1 MTIGQTEPV
10 NIAYGNNLATKF
22 DYDFYIETEE
32 QLVVEHTNLSG
43 VKTILTCGV
52 DYSIEGI
59 GNEDGGQINFP
70 LQGSTYGVL
79 AWNESTDK
87 KEMLV
92 ISLSLPF
99 EQAAEFDI
107 SGDLNKKNLEKAFDY
122 QMRCSQILNRKVER
136 AVLVSEGADAT
147 PDDLIAS
154 IEEAKLVSQNFAD
167 IATQKATEATNS
179 AIAAGEE
186 ATIAT
191 QQAAIVQETYDDA
204 MADIAADK
212 LDALNAI
219 SSAKTNAENAIAT
232 DKADFQALAQNKST
246 ALQNQFNGYS
256 STLDGQIDAVI
267 KNFDRMYEGV
277 NLETK
282 FATEIAAAGNVYAW
296 LSNRKNAGNFEGIHV
311 GDYFSVN
318 LGAGTVAGYSIA
330 AQTFKCR
337 IVGINTYKSC
347 GDTPIGNMFY
357 CISDE
362 VINTPIKWNPTN
374 NNNGTAV
381 QNNPWLASA
390 AYAVLNGVNNYTTN
404 AYSNAA
410 HGANASAKGILQL
423 LPSALQNVL
432 KQKRNILD
440 SRYSASGLLTGGT
453 NWVWADMGKLWLPNE
468 YEVYGCAVRSNL
480 SQTEGFWHPEA
491 GLSIQFPWFANNCEH
506 RIKKNSSGSRCPW
519 WLSSAASR
527 NTTTVCAVGSYGYAS
542 SASATNATICLPLC
556 FCI

>member
-1 MTIGQTEPV
+1 MIPEQNPY
-10 NIAYGNNLATKF
+10 NNWSGNGSTTTF
-22 DYDFYIETEE
+22 DFDFYIENET
-32 QLVVEHTNLSG
+32 QLKVYHTNELG
-43 VKTILTCGV
+43 VQTLLKHDV
-52 DYSIEGI
+52 DYSI
-59 GNEDGGQINFP
+59 NELKNENGSYINFP
-70 LQGSTYGVL
+70 LSGSTYNILGE
-79 AWNESTDK
+79 NE
-87 KEMLV
+87 V
-92 ISLSLPF
+92 ISLCLTLPISQENPYGKSSYLDPPTLEYSLDYLTRIRQIMSR
-99 EQAAEFDI
+99 ELERSVKTQEGSSQSADELIEALQQAQVNAAN
-107 SGDLNKKNLEKAFDY
+107 SAAAA
-122 QMRCSQILNRKVER
+122 S
-136 AVLVSEGADAT
+136 ASAT
-147 PDDLIAS
+147 A
-154 IEEAKLVSQNFAD
+154 AN
-167 IATQKATEATNS
+167 NS

-186 ATIAT
+186 ATTAT

-232 DKADFQALAQNKST
+232 DKADFETLAQNKST

-296 LSNRKNAGNFEGIHV
+296 LNNRKNAGNFEGIHV

-318 LGAGTVAGYSIA
+318 LSAGTVAGYSIA

-390 AYAVLNGVNNYTTN
+390 AYAVLNGINNYTTN

-423 LPSALQNVL
+423 LPSTLQSVL

-440 SRYSASGLLTGGT
+440 SRYSSSGLLTGGT
-453 NWVWADMGKLWLPNE
+453 NWEWGDMGKLWLPNE

-506 RIKKNSSGSRCPW
+506 RIKKNSSGSRCSW
-519 WLSSAASR
+519 WLSAPAST
-527 NTTTVCAVGSYGYAS
+527 NTSNVCGVNDTGNANSYDATYS
-542 SASATNATICLPLC
+542 SIFLPLC

>member
-167 IATQKATEATNS
+167 IATQKATEANNS

-232 DKADFQALAQNKST
+232 DKADFETLAQNKSNS
-246 ALQNQFNGYS
+246 LQNQFNGYS

-296 LSNRKNAGNFEGIHV
+296 LNNRKNAGNFEGIHV

-423 LPSALQNVL
+423 LPSTLQNVL

-506 RIKKNSSGSRCPW
+506 RIKKNSSGSRCNW
-519 WLSSAASR
+519 WLSSAASH
-527 NTTTVCAVGSYGYAS
+527 NATSVCNVSYHGYAYGY
-542 SASATNATICLPLC
+542 SAAYAAICLPLC

>member
-43 VKTILTCGV
+43 VKTTLTYGV

-167 IATQKATEATNS
+167 IATQKATEANNS

-191 QQAAIVQETYDDA
+191 QQAAIVQETYDNA
-204 MADIAADK
+204 MADIAEDK

-296 LSNRKNAGNFEGIHV
+296 LNNRKNAGNFEGIHV

-318 LGAGTVAGYSIA
+318 LSAGTVAGYSIA

-423 LPSALQNVL
+423 LPSTLQNVL

-453 NWVWADMGKLWLPNE
+453 NWVWGDMGKLWLPNE

-506 RIKKNSSGSRCPW
+506 RIKKNSSGSRCSW
-519 WLSSAASR
+519 WLSSAASDGA
-527 NTTTVCAVGSYGYAS
+527 TGVCIVNGGGVATGY
-542 SASATNATICLPLC
+542 SATVAAICLPLC

>member
-43 VKTILTCGV
+43 VKTTLTYGV

-167 IATQKATEATNS
+167 IATQKATEANNS

-191 QQAAIVQETYDDA
+191 QQAAIVQETYDNA
-204 MADIAADK
+204 MADIAEDK

-296 LSNRKNAGNFEGIHV
+296 LNNRKNAGNFEGIHV

-318 LGAGTVAGYSIA
+318 LSAGTVAGYSIA

-423 LPSALQNVL
+423 LPSTLQNVL

-453 NWVWADMGKLWLPNE
+453 NWVWGDMGKLWLPNE

-506 RIKKNSSGSRCPW
+506 RIKKNSSGSRCHW
-519 WLSSAASR
+519 WLSSAASSG
-527 NTTTVCAVGSYGYAS
+527 TTSVCIVSYYGLANSYSAAYA
-542 SASATNATICLPLC
+542 AFCLPLC

>member
-1 MTIGQTEPV
+1 MIPERNPY
-10 NIAYGNNLATKF
+10 NNWEGNGSTKTF
-22 DYDFYIETEE
+22 DFDFLIEDET
-32 QLVVEHTNLSG
+32 QLVVYHTNSSG
-43 VKTILTCGV
+43 VQTVLTYGT
-52 DYSIEGI
+52 DYSINEL
-59 GNEDGGQINFP
+59 GNENGSFITFP
-70 LQGSTYGVL
+70 LDGSSYETLGSD
-79 AWNESTDK
+79 E
-87 KEMLV
+87 V
-92 ISLSLPF
+92 ISLCLTLPIAQENPF
-99 EQAAEFDI
+99 GKSSFL
-107 SGDLNKKNLEKAFDY
+107 DLETLEYVFDY
-122 QMRCSQILNRKVER
+122 IIRICQIMNRELERSVKTPEGSDQSAEELIEALNEAQVN
-136 AVLVSEGADAT
+136 AANSAAAASASAT
-147 PDDLIAS
+147 SA
-154 IEEAKLVSQNFAD
+154 N
-167 IATQKATEATNS
+167 NY

-232 DKADFQALAQNKST
+232 DKADFETLAQNKST

-282 FATEIAAAGNVYAW
+282 FATEIAEAGNVYAW
-296 LSNRKNAGNFEGIHV
+296 LNNRKNAGNFEGIHV

-423 LPSALQNVL
+423 LPSTLQNVL

-506 RIKKNSSGSRCPW
+506 RIKKNSSGSRCSW
-519 WLSSAASR
+519 WLSSAAS
-527 NTTTVCAVGSYGYAS
+527 NHTTYVCYVSGYGIAS
-542 SASATNATICLPLC
+542 SPSATSATICLPLC

>member
-1 MTIGQTEPV
+1 MIPEQNPY
-10 NIAYGNNLATKF
+10 NNWSGNGSTTTF
-22 DYDFYIETEE
+22 DFDFYIENET
-32 QLVVEHTNLSG
+32 QLKVYHTNALG
-43 VKTILTCGV
+43 VQTLLQHDV
-52 DYSIEGI
+52 DYSI
-59 GNEDGGQINFP
+59 NELKNENGSYINFP
-70 LQGSTYGVL
+70 LSSSTYSVL
-79 AWNESTDK
+79 GENE
-87 KEMLV
+87 V
-92 ISLSLPF
+92 ISLCLTLPISQENPYGKSSYLDPPTLEYSL
-99 EQAAEFDI
+99 
-107 SGDLNKKNLEKAFDY
+107 DY
-122 QMRCSQILNRKVER
+122 LTRICQILSRELER
-136 AVLVSEGADAT
+136 SVKTQEGSSQSADELIEALQQAQVNAANSAAAASASAT
-147 PDDLIAS
+147 SA
-154 IEEAKLVSQNFAD
+154 N
-167 IATQKATEATNS
+167 NY

-191 QQAAIVQETYDDA
+191 QKAAEVSATYETA
-204 MADIAADK
+204 LEDIAEDK
-212 LDALNAI
+212 TEAL
-219 SSAKTNAENAIAT
+219 NAIAT
-232 DKADFQALAQNKST
+232 DKAGFQALAQNKST
-246 ALQNQFNGYS
+246 ALQKQFNGYS

-296 LSNRKNAGNFEGIHV
+296 LNNRKNAGNFEGIHV
-311 GDYFSVN
+311 GDYFSVS
-318 LGAGTVAGYSIA
+318 LSAGTVAGYSIA

-347 GDTPIGNMFY
+347 ADTNIGNMLY
-357 CISDE
+357 VISDE
-362 VINTPIKWNPTN
+362 VINTAIKWNPTN

-453 NWVWADMGKLWLPNE
+453 NWEWGDMGKLWLPNE

-506 RIKKNSSGSRCPW
+506 RIKKNSSGSRCDW
-519 WLSSAASR
+519 WLSSAASDY
-527 NTTTVCAVGSYGYAS
+527 TTLVCHVNSYGHAIDY
-542 SASATNATICLPLC
+542 SAAFAAICLPLC

>member
-1 MTIGQTEPV
+1 MIPERNPY
-10 NIAYGNNLATKF
+10 NNWNGNGSTKTF
-22 DYDFYIETEE
+22 DFDFLIEDET
-32 QLVVEHTNLSG
+32 QLIVYHTNSSG
-43 VKTILTCGV
+43 VQTVLTYGT
-52 DYSIEGI
+52 DYSINEL
-59 GNEDGGQINFP
+59 GNENGSFITFP
-70 LQGSTYGVL
+70 LDGSSYEILGSDEVVSLCLTL
-79 AWNESTDK
+79 P
-87 KEMLV
+87 
-92 ISLSLPF
+92 ISQENPF
-99 EQAAEFDI
+99 GK
-107 SGDLNKKNLEKAFDY
+107 SSYLNLETLEYVFDY
-122 QMRCSQILNRKVER
+122 IIRICQIMNRELERSVKTPEGSDQSAEELIEALNEAQVN
-136 AVLVSEGADAT
+136 AANSAAAASASAT
-147 PDDLIAS
+147 SA
-154 IEEAKLVSQNFAD
+154 N
-167 IATQKATEATNS
+167 NY

-296 LSNRKNAGNFEGIHV
+296 LNNRKNAGNFEGIHV
-311 GDYFSVN
+311 GDYFSVS
-318 LGAGTVAGYSIA
+318 LSAGTVAGYSIA

-347 GDTPIGNMFY
+347 ADTNIGNMFY
-357 CISDE
+357 VISDE
-362 VINTPIKWNPTN
+362 VINTAIKWNPTD
-374 NNNGTAV
+374 NNNGTAS
-381 QNNPWLASA
+381 QNKPWLASA
-390 AYAVLNGVNNYTTN
+390 AYAVLNGVNNYTTS
-404 AYSNAA
+404 AYGNAA

-423 LPSALQNVL
+423 LPSTLQSVL
-432 KQKRNILD
+432 KQKRNLLD
-440 SRYSASGLLTGGT
+440 NRYSSSGLLTGSTG
-453 NWVWADMGKLWLPNE
+453 WDWADMGKLWLPNE
-468 YEVYGCAVRSNL
+468 VEVYGCGIRSNL
-480 SQTEGFWHPEA
+480 SQTSGFWFPEA

-506 RIKKNSSGSRCPW
+506 RIKKNSSGSRCIW
-519 WLSSAASR
+519 WLSSAASG
-527 NTTTVCAVGSYGYAS
+527 NATHVCNVHYTGYAS
-542 SASATNATICLPLC
+542 HGSATYATICLPLC

>member
-43 VKTILTCGV
+43 VKTTLTYGV

-167 IATQKATEATNS
+167 IATQKATEANNS

-191 QQAAIVQETYDDA
+191 QQAAIVQETYDNA
-204 MADIAADK
+204 MADIAEDK

-296 LSNRKNAGNFEGIHV
+296 LNNRKNAGNFEGIHV

-318 LGAGTVAGYSIA
+318 LSAGTVAGYSIA

-423 LPSALQNVL
+423 LPSTLQNVL

-453 NWVWADMGKLWLPNE
+453 NWVWGDMGKLWLPNE

-506 RIKKNSSGSRCPW
+506 RIKKNSSGSRCYW
-519 WLSSAASR
+519 WLSSAASDGA
-527 NTTTVCAVGSYGYAS
+527 TGVCIVNGGGVATGY
-542 SASATNATICLPLC
+542 SATVAAICLPLC

>member
-1 MTIGQTEPV
+1 MTVSQIEPV
-10 NIAYGNNLATKF
+10 KNHYGNNSATTF
-22 DYDFYIETEE
+22 DFDFYIETEN
-32 QLVVEHTNLSG
+32 QLLVQHTDMNGLQ
-43 VKTILTCGV
+43 TTLTLGV
-52 DYSIEGI
+52 DYSINEI
-59 GNEDGGQINFP
+59 GNEEGSYITFP
-70 LQGSTYGVL
+70 LQGSEYGVL
-79 AWNESTDK
+79 AWNQSTDE
-87 KEMLV
+87 KELLT
-92 ISLSLPF
+92 ISLNIPF
-99 EQAAEFDI
+99 SQDFEFDI
-107 SGDLNKKNLEKAFDY
+107 SGELDKSQLERAFDY
-122 QMRCSQILNRKVER
+122 GMRIDQILKRRIER
-136 AVLVSEGADAT
+136 AVLVPEGSAT
-147 PDDLIAS
+147 TPQQLIDNLN
-154 IEEAKLVSQNFAD
+154 EAQINAQNFAQ
-167 IATQKATEATNS
+167 IAAEKATAANNS

-204 MADIAADK
+204 MTDIAADK

-232 DKADFQALAQNKST
+232 DKADFETLAQNKSNS
-246 ALQNQFNGYS
+246 LQNQFNGYS

-453 NWVWADMGKLWLPNE
+453 NWEWGDMGKLWLPNE

-506 RIKKNSSGSRCPW
+506 RIKKNSSGSRCGW
-519 WLSSAASR
+519 WLSSAASYD
-527 NTTTVCAVGSYGYAS
+527 TTGVCYVDGGGLANSR
-542 SASATNATICLPLC
+542 SATSAAICLPLC

>member
-43 VKTILTCGV
+43 VKTTLTYGV

-167 IATQKATEATNS
+167 IATQKATEANNS

-191 QQAAIVQETYDDA
+191 QQAAIVQETYDNA
-204 MADIAADK
+204 MADIAEDK

-232 DKADFQALAQNKST
+232 DKADFQTLAQNKST

-296 LSNRKNAGNFEGIHV
+296 LNNRKNAGNFEGIHV

-318 LGAGTVAGYSIA
+318 LSAGTVAGYSIA

-423 LPSALQNVL
+423 LPSTLQNVL

-453 NWVWADMGKLWLPNE
+453 NWVWGDMGKLWLPNE

-506 RIKKNSSGSRCPW
+506 RIKKNSSGSRCNW
-519 WLSSAASR
+519 WLSSAASH
-527 NTTTVCAVGSYGYAS
+527 NATGVCIVGSNGA
-542 SASATNATICLPLC
+542 ANNNSATNATICLPLC